1 MMMFGSLIASTWI
14 LFGAYVVPSE
24 CCLPTSPLPS
34 LLLVDSVWCLFLES
48 GVAPGLAVFF
58 QNVFIFFRL
67 VI

>member
-24 CCLPTSPLPS
+24 CCLPLPLPS
-34 LLLVDSVWCLFLES
+34 PLLLDSLCLFLEL

-67 VI
+67 VF